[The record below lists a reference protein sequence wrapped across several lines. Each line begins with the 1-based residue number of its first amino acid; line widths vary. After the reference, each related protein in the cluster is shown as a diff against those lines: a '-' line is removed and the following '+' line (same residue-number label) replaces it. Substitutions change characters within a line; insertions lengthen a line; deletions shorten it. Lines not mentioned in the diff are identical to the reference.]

1 MWVLT
6 PRGFFSV
13 VEDREDAHFLI
24 VRSRVRSDL
33 DHLRDLLPD
42 LRPWHDPAADYTWR
56 ARVERHQW
64 AFALGMMAGEIDYPN
79 FKDAVADRQGSARA
93 RLYGRVWSVL
103 LELQRG

>member
-6 PRGFFSV
+6 PRGFYSV
-13 VEDREDAHFLI
+13 VADRDDDAFLL
-24 VRSRVRSDL
+24 VRARVRADL

-42 LRPWHDPAADYTWR
+42 LRPWHDPDADYAWR
-56 ARVERHQW
+56 ARVERREW

-79 FKDAVADRQGSARA
+79 FKNAVAERQGSARA
-93 RLYGRVWSVL
+93 RLYGRVWGVL